1 MIYSSFT
8 SASKMVKKLLGIV
21 SVFLI
26 TSMLTSATPTNPSRS
41 NDKYDINKIYEKVSL
56 KSGTKVINSYGNI
69 DDATALL
76 VPTELESGQ
85 YKVELT
91 RIDKDMY
98 QICGTSIYIETRY
111 CYEYATYDEAI
122 LIIDTSYGIMRG
134 EVIFL
139 N

>member
-1 MIYSSFT
+1 
-8 SASKMVKKLLGIV
+8 MVKKLLGIV